1 MSVRLTTRPHQTLW
15 HNPGMASTSG
25 DDKNEPQLELPSLKL
40 PRFGRKRTKPEP
52 EPAPE
57 PEPERVPVPEDQ
69 ERTQEITAPQD
80 TTPAAAP
87 RPSPAP
93 QPAPEPEPTPEPSA
107 PPAGTRRAKR
117 AGSGLSVPSVAGP
130 VAAGVTGLVV
140 GVGGAAATYA
150 AMAACEAVRGVSTCG
165 GGPGFLILLAIVVLM
180 VLFGALLL
188 RLLGVAGS
196 VSTSFLAVG
205 IVTVLAMLL
214 LLDVIYSP
222 WMFLVVP
229 VVSAAAY
236 LLSHWV
242 TTRFENEDTGR
253 RDWR

>member
-1 MSVRLTTRPHQTLW
+1 
-15 HNPGMASTSG
+15 MASTSG

-40 PRFGRKRTKPEP
+40 PRFGRRRTK
-52 EPAPE
+52 PAPE
-57 PEPERVPVPEDQ
+57 PGPERVPVPEDQ

-93 QPAPEPEPTPEPSA
+93 PPSPSPPPAPEPAPPPEPSA

-117 AGSGLSVPSVAGP
+117 AGSGLSVPAVAGP

-188 RLLGVAGS
+188 RLLGVSGS